1 MRSLS
6 RVMGVVRPLR
16 RRLQWAPA
24 MGAERSGQ
32 GRCLSAV
39 SDEGRIATGA
49 MGRTWQ
55 ERQASQENMYFSK
68 EDEMLLKRLSSKLS
82 RHVAPS
88 AEQLADNRSVIG
100 SILKKHGVQP
110 TPELVEE
117 LLGYKYGVQQ

>member
-16 RRLQWAPA
+16 RRLQWAPV
-24 MGAERSGQ
+24 MGAERRGQ
-32 GRCLSAV
+32 GRCLSGV
-39 SDEGRIATGA
+39 SDEGRIAAGA

-55 ERQASQENMYFSK
+55 DRQTSQENMYFSK
-68 EDEMLLKRLSSKLS
+68 EDELMLKRLSSKLS
-82 RHVAPS
+82 RQVAPS

-117 LLGYKYGVQQ
+117 LVSYKYGVQQ